1 MVDRAAHDIE
11 IVDGIVVYDLGRG
24 RTATHVIAAV
34 VEDLAGRPIMYRDAT
49 GTFDGVELADGCFG
63 AFYPIGER
71 VLEAAIEA
79 EQRHCDE
86 QSPKHT
92 PDVHLV

>member
-1 MVDRAAHDIE
+1 
-11 IVDGIVVYDLGRG
+11 
-24 RTATHVIAAV
+24 
-34 VEDLAGRPIMYRDAT
+34 MYRDAT
-49 GTFDGVELADGCFG
+49 GTFDGVELADGRFG
-63 AFYPIGER
+63 LFYPIGER
-71 VLEAAIEA
+71 VLEA